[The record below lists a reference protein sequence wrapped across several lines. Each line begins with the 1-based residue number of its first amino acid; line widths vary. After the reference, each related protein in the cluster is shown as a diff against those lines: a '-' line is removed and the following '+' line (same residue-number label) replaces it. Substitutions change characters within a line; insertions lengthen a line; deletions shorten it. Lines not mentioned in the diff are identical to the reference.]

1 MKKILGIVVLSL
13 LLSVSSKAEDKIDQ
27 LFGIKLNTD
36 ISMYANVEEGKILE
50 NMSMNE
56 TIYTFAN
63 DTLKNIERDPLFAS
77 YNVRTDK
84 NYKIKVI
91 NAGKR
96 YSFENEKFSDKNC
109 NDDRF
114 NFIKILT
121 DELNLNS
128 SKFKS
133 FYRKNVDK
141 KLKFDQLWSDTN
153 YVYKDDTDQYRLM
166 IICDFI
172 GYQNKP
178 YSRLYV
184 SWMTE
189 EYYRKNV
196 IQRFEIIDEFN
207 TDFILEYLVK

>member
-1 MKKILGIVVLSL
+1 MRIF
-13 LLSVSSKAEDKIDQ
+13 LSVLILIFSLQSWTKAEDKIDR

-36 ISMYANVEEGKILE
+36 ISLYANVEEGKSSE
-50 NMSMNE
+50 YMSMNE

-63 DTLKNIERDPLFAS
+63 DTLKNIERDSLFTN

-84 NYKIKVI
+84 NYKIKVV

-109 NDDRF
+109 NNDRY

-133 FYRKNVDK
+133 YFRKNVDK

-166 IICDFI
+166 IICDFV

>member
-36 ISMYANVEEGKILE
+36 ISMYANVEEGKISE

-63 DTLKNIERDPLFAS
+63 DTLKNIERDPLFTS

-109 NDDRF
+109 NDDKF

>member
-96 YSFENEKFSDKNC
+96 Y
-109 NDDRF
+109 
-114 NFIKILT
+114 
-121 DELNLNS
+121 
-128 SKFKS
+128 
-133 FYRKNVDK
+133 
-141 KLKFDQLWSDTN
+141 
-153 YVYKDDTDQYRLM
+153 
-166 IICDFI
+166 
-172 GYQNKP
+172 
-178 YSRLYV
+178 
-184 SWMTE
+184 
-189 EYYRKNV
+189 
-196 IQRFEIIDEFN
+196 
-207 TDFILEYLVK
+207 

>member
-1 MKKILGIVVLSL
+1 MKKLLGIVILSL

-36 ISMYANVEEGKILE
+36 ISMYANVEEGKISE

-63 DTLKNIERDPLFAS
+63 DTLKNIERDPLFTS

-109 NDDRF
+109 NDDKF

>member
-1 MKKILGIVVLSL
+1 MKKLLGIVILSL

-36 ISMYANVEEGKILE
+36 ISMYANVEEGKISE

-63 DTLKNIERDPLFAS
+63 DTLKNIERDPLFTS

-84 NYKIKVI
+84 NYKIKVV

-109 NDDRF
+109 NDDKF

>member
-1 MKKILGIVVLSL
+1 MKKLLGIVILSL

-36 ISMYANVEEGKILE
+36 ISMYANVEEGKISE

-63 DTLKNIERDPLFAS
+63 DTLKNIERDPLFTS

-109 NDDRF
+109 NDDKF

-133 FYRKNVDK
+133 FFRKNVDK